1 MNKYLKY
8 SLIAIAT
15 IGVGFGVYKLYQYYN
30 KEDGMK
36 TKFGKTIRS
45 VNTNVDGLN

>member
-1 MNKYLKY
+1 MNKYVKY

-45 VNTNVDGLN
+45 VNTNVDETI